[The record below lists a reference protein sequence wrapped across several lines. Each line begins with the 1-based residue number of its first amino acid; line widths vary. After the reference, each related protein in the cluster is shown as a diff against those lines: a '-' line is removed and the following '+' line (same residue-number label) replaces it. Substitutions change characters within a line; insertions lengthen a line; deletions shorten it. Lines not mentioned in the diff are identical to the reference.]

1 MPGRVIIV
9 DSSPKVLSRLLP
21 ALAKEGFEV
30 AGTAVG
36 DEALSNL
43 ERGEC
48 EIVVLSTSQGENAVQ
63 GEAVAVLVKPGRKGD
78 VIGVLSNAGVRVL
91 NLSNIPGAV
100 EHILSEVNVYREG
113 VEGDRIASLVE
124 LGRTFSAGERS
135 SLLGE
140 LAERMGAHYAAV
152 MERKDGEKKLAAVW
166 SYGEAVDVLSSRRML
181 RGMTLLVAEK
191 GEDLVLLDGQ
201 TPDFYFQKEL
211 EEMHISSL
219 LILPL
224 KVAGEQVGVSAFVRF
239 QGHFTRYDAD
249 KAFMFSP
256 VLALALWGSKMKERD
271 ESNRAGR
278 RKEEVQLRQYRR
290 EVASL
295 NTLLRAQQGR
305 NGDLEKQ
312 SALLGEKYAIT
323 LRSLV
328 GFIETGDPVVP
339 GPSSLA
345 ARWIVPLAEAAG
357 INKEGLAEAACL
369 HDIGITGAERKER
382 GHPLQGEQLAGNI
395 GLPRAAV
402 LSIRHH
408 HENYD
413 GSGYP
418 DGLSGED
425 IPVAARLLRVVDSY
439 ARMTIDAKFDEET
452 ALVTLKKDAGSAYD
466 PAVVK
471 AFIKLL
477 GKGEIRPEAELLS
490 IASHELR
497 SPLTS
502 VVGYAE
508 LLATQADLPPATRKR
523 AEEIHSEALRMDRMV
538 QELLDLS
545 RLEMGRRRVAASRVD
560 IRSVAERAIDN
571 AGMRTAK
578 HDLQLGIPDG
588 LPPVKA
594 DEDAILEVL
603 DNLLTN
609 AINYSPEGGKITV
622 SAESLAGHIK
632 ISVSDAGMGIPEDKK
647 ELIFN
652 KFYRIDTPLKE
663 QVEGTGLGLSLC
675 RALVESLGGRIW
687 VESGKGTGSTF
698 SFTLQV
704 WDRVEYGGRAR
715 VTAGEGK

>member
-1 MPGRVIIV
+1 MPGRIVIA

-30 AGTAVG
+30 VG
-36 DEALSNL
+36 AIARDEALSRL

-48 EIVVLSTSQGENAVQ
+48 EVVVLSASQGENAIQ
-63 GEAVAVLVKPGRKGD
+63 GEAVAVLVKLGKKGE
-78 VIGVLSNAGVRVL
+78 VIGVLSNEGVRVL
-91 NLSNIPGAV
+91 NLSNLPCAV
-100 EHILSEVNVYREG
+100 EHILNEAGAYREG
-113 VEGDRIASLVE
+113 IETDRINFLSE
-124 LGRTFSAGERS
+124 LGRTFSTKES
-135 SLLGE
+135 SLLLEE
-140 LAERMGAHYAAV
+140 LAKGMGAHYAVV
-152 MERKDGEKKLAAVW
+152 MERKEGGEKLTTVW

-181 RGMTLLVAEK
+181 RGMTRLVEQK
-191 GEDLVLLDGQ
+191 GEPLVLLDGQ
-201 TPDFYFQKEL
+201 TSDGYFRKEL

-224 KVAGEQVGVSAFVRF
+224 KVAGEQAGVSAFVRF
-239 QGHFTRYDAD
+239 QGHFSRYDAD

-256 VLALALWGSKMKERD
+256 VLALALWGSKMKAREER
-271 ESNRAGR
+271 NRAGR
-278 RKEEVQLRQYRR
+278 KREEVQLRQYRR
-290 EVASL
+290 EVTSL
-295 NTLLRAQQGR
+295 NALLRAQQGR

-312 SALLGEKYAIT
+312 RALLGEKYAT
-323 LRSLV
+323 ALRSLV
-328 GFIETGDPVVP
+328 GFIETGDIAVP

-345 ARWIVPLAEAAG
+345 ARWIVPLAEALG
-357 INKEGLAEAACL
+357 IDKEGLVEAAYL
-369 HDIGITGAERKER
+369 HDIGRVKAGGKER
-382 GHPLQGEQLAGNI
+382 EHPLRGEQMAISI

-418 DGLSGED
+418 DGLSGAD
-425 IPVAARLLRVVDSY
+425 IPLPARLLRVVDSY
-439 ARMTIDAKFDEET
+439 ARMTADAKFDEET
-452 ALVTLKKDAGSAYD
+452 ALDMLKQNAGRAYD
-466 PAVVK
+466 PAVVE
-471 AFIKLL
+471 AFARLS
-477 GKGEIRPEAELLS
+477 GKGEIHPEAELLS

-508 LLATQADLPPATRKR
+508 LLATQMDLSPATRKR

-545 RLEMGRRRVAASRVD
+545 RLELGRRRVAVSRVD
-560 IRSVAERAIDN
+560 IRSVAERAVDN
-571 AGMRTAK
+571 ARMRTAK
-578 HDLQLGIPDG
+578 HDLQVVVPAG
-588 LPPVKA
+588 LPSVKA

-622 SAESLAGHIK
+622 SAENMADHIK
-632 ISVSDAGMGIPEDKK
+632 ISVSDEGIGIPEDKK

-652 KFYRIDTPLKE
+652 KFYRIDTPWKE

-687 VESGKGTGSTF
+687 VEGGKGTGSTF
-698 SFTLQV
+698 SFTLQA

-715 VTAGEGK
+715 VTAGERK